1 MSKTLGHSS
10 IKVTEAYLASFD
22 EKAVGDTLDS
32 MFKKLGESEDKK
44 SKLINEEMDKMKHL
58 LGYKKKTQ

>member
-1 MSKTLGHSS
+1 
-10 IKVTEAYLASFD
+10 
-22 EKAVGDTLDS
+22 